1 MDCSKNQVVAGIDIG
16 AATVKAVILSGD
28 QVLSYSI
35 IPTGLS
41 VARSA
46 KSVIDDVLEKA
57 GLSSIELDY
66 VLSTGSGRRSVSFSN
81 KVLTEI
87 ICHAAG
93 ASSVVAQ
100 AGTIIDIGGQDSKV
114 IGVDNSGGVTD
125 FVMNDKCA
133 AGTGRFLEVMAR
145 VLEIEIGEM
154 GTLALLG
161 SEPCHIGSTGTVF
174 AESEM
179 VSLRA
184 EGTSGEDML
193 AGIHKAMAHR
203 IAIMG
208 RSVGFKKEV
217 VFTGGVAKNVGMKKA
232 LEDEI
237 GLEIIVPQEPQIIG
251 ALGAAILAKAELE
264 KLGSDRQCCDRPPQS
279 PEMNSG

>member
-1 MDCSKNQVVAGIDIG
+1 MIVAGVDVG
-16 AATVKAVILSGD
+16 AATAKAVILGSNEI
-28 QVLSYSI
+28 LSFSI
-35 IPTGLS
+35 IPTGFS
-41 VARSA
+41 VARAA
-46 KSVIDDVLEKA
+46 KTVTEVALEKS
-57 GLSSIELDY
+57 GLSMSELEY
-66 VLSTGSGRRSVSFSN
+66 VISTGYGRRAVSFN
-81 KVLTEI
+81 DKALTEI

-93 ASSVVAQ
+93 VSSIMPQ
-100 AGTIIDIGGQDSKV
+100 AATIIDIGGQDSKV
-114 IGVDNSGGVTD
+114 IGLDDNGNVSN

-133 AGTGRFLEVMAR
+133 AGTGRFLEVMAG
-145 VLEIEIGEM
+145 VLGVEISEM
-154 GTLALLG
+154 GPLSLLG
-161 SEPCHIGSTGTVF
+161 TEPCQVSSTCTVF

-184 EGTSGEDML
+184 EGKSREDIL

-203 IAIMG
+203 ISIMG
-208 RSVGFKKEV
+208 QSVGFNEKV

-237 GLEIIVPQEPQIIG
+237 GSEIIVPKEPQIIG

-264 KLGSDRQCCDRPPQS
+264 KLGSDRQCCDRPPRS